1 MKILGSFLF
10 CSVVILVVLAFCFV
24 GGCKTEKANTE
35 PGDVVVN
42 SAGIKL
48 AYISAGE
55 FEMGSS
61 IDEKGRAED
70 EMRHRVKLT
79 RAFRIGVTEVTQG
92 QWEAVMGYNRSNF
105 KGADLPVE
113 KMSWREAVAF
123 CKKLSHNEGERYRLP
138 TEAEWEYACRAG
150 ATGAFGGTGNIDE
163 MAWYADNSEEKSHPV
178 GTKKANGWGLSDMHG
193 NVAEWCS
200 DRYGAEY
207 PEGGVVDP
215 NGPGEGTYRVVRG
228 GSWSHFA
235 RACRCAARS
244 SVPESYQLR
253 QTGFRVVMEISE

>member
-1 MKILGSFLF
+1 MRRLQQVLLVTGVALA
-10 CSVVILVVLAFCFV
+10 SVIV
-24 GGCKTEKANTE
+24 GCKTEKANTE
-35 PGDVVVN
+35 PGNVVVN
-42 SAGIKL
+42 SVGMKL
-48 AYISAGE
+48 AYIPPGE
-55 FEMGSS
+55 FEMGSP

-70 EMRHRVKLT
+70 ELQHRVKLT

-92 QWEAVMGYNRSNF
+92 QWEKVMGYNRSNF
-105 KGADLPVE
+105 KGSDLPVE

-123 CKKLSHNEGERYRLP
+123 CKKLSKDEGKVYRLP

-178 GTKKANGWGLSDMHG
+178 GTKKANAWGLYDMHG
-193 NVAEWCS
+193 NVSEWCS

-207 PEGGVVDP
+207 AEGEAVDPEGPAV
-215 NGPGEGTYRVVRG
+215 GTYRVVRG

-253 QTGFRVVMEISE
+253 QTGFRVVKEVSE